1 LKGNPLDKQFK
12 NPQARVSYYENKMR
26 HCRKVLVRLA
36 AAQRDFEAIRGDMA
50 ELERYYTSPEWKRDF
65 ALDESGAFPDDLLR
79 GVLSE
84 DGLDTLLE
92 LYQALDPQKKR
103 GEA

>member
-1 LKGNPLDKQFK
+1 LAKETYFK
-12 NPQARVSYYENKMR
+12 NPQARVTYYENKMR

-65 ALDESGAFPDDLLR
+65 ALDESGVFPDELLR